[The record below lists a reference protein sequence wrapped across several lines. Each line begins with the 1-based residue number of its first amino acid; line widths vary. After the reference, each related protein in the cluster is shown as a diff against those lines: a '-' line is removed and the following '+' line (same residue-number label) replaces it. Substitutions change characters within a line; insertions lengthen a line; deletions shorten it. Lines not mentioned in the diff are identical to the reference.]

1 MKKVLA
7 AVLAIICVAG
17 SMNCLP
23 QNTDYSGSTSV
34 ITADAAE
41 KTEEVTILAG
51 KNAEKYK
58 YTMADEQLYT
68 TSLKE
73 TKLNWVDANN
83 GNTYAAYT
91 LTITDNTDKAKLVD
105 TYVIGLKSLKS
116 TNLDVKMSD
125 KVDYCSDIEKAL
137 SDTKNFKEG
146 DPAIEAIKALFDSK
160 THQATV
166 KYIADN
172 ACKESYLKTIDL
184 SGIEYIGAGAFD
196 GCRYITDITIPA
208 TVKYVGKGAFQNS
221 GIKKLSVLN
230 EMINIPDSFC
240 SSTNLTD
247 VTFAHPDYIRSIGV
261 SAFASTPLS
270 TPIFSTWGEA
280 KGYEDLR
287 ICDKAFQN
295 CTSIKNCEFSDNV
308 TVAGKN
314 SFDGC
319 SSLLTLK
326 VGKNTYGLDQYA
338 FQNCTSLNSITFNDK
353 LIGLGGGCFQGCT
366 ALKSVSGIPGTLEDW
381 VDIDS
386 SGGIGMGEGVFASC
400 TSLIDVVLPTS
411 ITRIPPKTFS
421 GCTKLTTIKY
431 GLPGAAATESADTI
445 KVIGDEAF
453 NNCLAL
459 PKAEYNNVTKIG
471 TKAFAGS
478 GIKSA
483 SFPAATNISCTA
495 ATTEEKSDDS
505 KGSSAFE
512 GCTKLESVSIPKS
525 QFIRKTSFKGCTA
538 LTEFKAGKC
547 KLVEDNAMEGC
558 SAIVDITLLSDQY
571 GGDLTAN
578 NDPNKTNSSH
588 GYVFKDCTSAKKIT
602 IAGEDKVKLSAGL
615 FSGCTALE
623 SVGGDISSVS
633 VIGKECFNGCTNLK
647 KLNLP
652 ALRIIEDSG
661 FMNCTALKSISDSGV
676 AINAEDYGKK
686 CFMNCSA
693 LSIDVEGII
702 STIGESAF
710 QNSGVTNVS
719 IDGMVGGTVVIG
731 SNAFADCANL
741 KNATILSPGAYKFN
755 VGSQVFKNCPVLE
768 KAVYEGPIIT
778 KSMFQSCPLLKE
790 VGTTADIFYESAF
803 ADCTSLVS
811 VKDKETGYPVIAKE
825 IDGGVFKNCAALTN
839 SSSNLD
845 TVFKGIGQYVGCTSL
860 EAATVSTLTKGM
872 FQNCS
877 SLNDVVIADSVVEVP
892 ELAFQNC
899 TSLSDFDFS
908 NIQNINSKAFD
919 NSGFVNLEL
928 SGVKV
933 GTNAFSN
940 CQNLKTVKLKAETL
954 SSSAFAN
961 CPVLKTVDVDVPVIG
976 SSVFSGCAALET
988 ATIKTGEIGKT
999 VFKGDSALNNV
1010 TINPNNEYTLGVIY
1024 DQAFGDCAELKSLTV
1039 LGNPV
1044 MKYKAVG
1051 FLGSNVNSN
1060 FTLMGNAGSTVQ
1072 EYANTN
1078 KVKFKAVGS
1087 NIEPTTGEEVPST
1100 EAPTSGTDLKKGD
1113 ANGDGSVDMS
1123 DVVMVMQA
1131 CLNPKKYGTSGTSED
1146 RITADGEKAGDVDGK
1161 TGLTAND
1168 ALIIQRYSLKLI
1180 DTL

>member
-58 YTMADEQLYT
+58 YTMADEELYT

-73 TKLNWVDANN
+73 TKLNWVDATN

-105 TYVIGLKSLKS
+105 TYVIGLKKLKS
-116 TNLDVKMSD
+116 TNLDVNMSD

-270 TPIFSTWGEA
+270 APIFSTWGEA

-421 GCTKLTTIKY
+421 GCTKLTRVQLPEGLKSIYYDAFY
-431 GLPGAAATESADTI
+431 GCVAM
-445 KVIGDEAF
+445 
-453 NNCLAL
+453 
-459 PKAEYNNVTKIG
+459 G
-471 TKAFAGS
+471 TVK
-478 GIKSA
+478 
-483 SFPAATNISCTA
+483 
-495 ATTEEKSDDS
+495 
-505 KGSSAFE
+505 
-512 GCTKLESVSIPKS
+512 IPKS
-525 QFIRKTSFKGCTA
+525 
-538 LTEFKAGKC
+538 
-547 KLVEDNAMEGC
+547 VN
-558 SAIVDITLLSDQY
+558 
-571 GGDLTAN
+571 
-578 NDPNKTNSSH
+578 
-588 GYVFKDCTSAKKIT
+588 KIT
-602 IAGEDKVKLSAGL
+602 YHAMGFYDNGKINGFKILCYKNSEAEKYAKESDLPYQII
-615 FSGCTALE
+615 TE
-623 SVGGDISSVS
+623 SVKISKGDVNGDSSINVTD
-633 VIGKECFNGCTNLK
+633 I
-647 KLNLP
+647 
-652 ALRIIEDSG
+652 ALIATHIKG
-661 FMNCTALKSISDSGV
+661 IK
-676 AINAEDYGKK
+676 
-686 CFMNCSA
+686 A
-693 LSIDVEGII
+693 LS
-702 STIGESAF
+702 S
-710 QNSGVTNVS
+710 NSQ
-719 IDGMVGGTVVIG
+719 
-731 SNAFADCANL
+731 
-741 KNATILSPGAYKFN
+741 KNA
-755 VGSQVFKNCPVLE
+755 
-768 KAVYEGPIIT
+768 
-778 KSMFQSCPLLKE
+778 
-790 VGTTADIFYESAF
+790 
-803 ADCTSLVS
+803 
-811 VKDKETGYPVIAKE
+811 
-825 IDGGVFKNCAALTN
+825 
-839 SSSNLD
+839 
-845 TVFKGIGQYVGCTSL
+845 
-860 EAATVSTLTKGM
+860 
-872 FQNCS
+872 
-877 SLNDVVIADSVVEVP
+877 
-892 ELAFQNC
+892 
-899 TSLSDFDFS
+899 
-908 NIQNINSKAFD
+908 
-919 NSGFVNLEL
+919 
-928 SGVKV
+928 
-933 GTNAFSN
+933 
-940 CQNLKTVKLKAETL
+940 
-954 SSSAFAN
+954 
-961 CPVLKTVDVDVPVIG
+961 
-976 SSVFSGCAALET
+976 
-988 ATIKTGEIGKT
+988 
-999 VFKGDSALNNV
+999 
-1010 TINPNNEYTLGVIY
+1010 
-1024 DQAFGDCAELKSLTV
+1024 
-1039 LGNPV
+1039 
-1044 MKYKAVG
+1044 
-1051 FLGSNVNSN
+1051 
-1060 FTLMGNAGSTVQ
+1060 
-1072 EYANTN
+1072 
-1078 KVKFKAVGS
+1078 
-1087 NIEPTTGEEVPST
+1087 
-1100 EAPTSGTDLKKGD
+1100 D
-1113 ANGDGSVDMS
+1113 ANGDGQINVS
-1123 DVVMVMQA
+1123 DIAVIA
-1131 CLNPKKYGTSGTSED
+1131 SHIKG
-1146 RITADGEKAGDVDGK
+1146 IKA
-1161 TGLTAND
+1161 
-1168 ALIIQRYSLKLI
+1168 LK
-1180 DTL
+1180 